1 MPKLG
6 LSSGYF
12 FTGLVLTVLFL
23 LFSTESVLVEVPNG
37 TKAITYYT
45 DACQSAQRGKLPPVE
60 EMTLPIFPGCEGVA
74 DYEDR
79 FYCGLGRFFE
89 FINDNKL
96 EAKGSKKENVLVSF
110 TIGRVSGRMT
120 DVKVEQGTDR
130 KNIQEAMR
138 VINLLVERDV
148 RWTPA
153 TVRGEPHCIRLG
165 IAVSFHGAGCGD

>member
-23 LFSTESVLVEVPNG
+23 LFNTESVLVEVPNG

-60 EMTLPIFPGCEGVA
+60 EMTLPIFPGCEGEA

-89 FINDNKL
+89 FINDNKQ
-96 EAKGSKKENVLVSF
+96 EAKGSKKENVLVSLYH
-110 TIGRVSGRMT
+110 RSG
-120 DVKVEQGTDR
+120 
-130 KNIQEAMR
+130 
-138 VINLLVERDV
+138 
-148 RWTPA
+148 
-153 TVRGEPHCIRLG
+153 
-165 IAVSFHGAGCGD
+165 